1 MQEKILN
8 FDSLLR
14 NVYLKTSS
22 NPEAE
27 KILKKIEEKAKEE
40 VFTVCKTLGY
50 KTEFSSRPFRKY
62 KKEEETKEEKEAFLN
77 EIKQYEKEKENI
89 KKNAEKVF
97 AMLVHDGMQG
107 IRINAGEKKFAVK
120 LENIVPGNDACVM
133 LKILQELADVAEASW
148 VLTVEFGEMWDG
160 EFWRVE
166 ESWSEWNEFV
176 EDAFGLDMVEYKL
189 EKIMRKENNG
199 KCIVH

>member
-1 MQEKILN
+1 MQERILN

-77 EIKQYEKEKENI
+77 EIKQYEKEKEKI

-107 IRINAGEKKFAVK
+107 IRIDAGEKKFAVK

-160 EFWRVE
+160 EFWMVE

-176 EDAFGLDMVEYKL
+176 EDAFGLDMVEYKFG
-189 EKIMRKENNG
+189 KNNAEG
-199 KCIVH
+199 E

>member
-77 EIKQYEKEKENI
+77 EIKQYEKEKEKENI

-97 AMLVHDGMQG
+97 AMLVYDGMQG
-107 IRINAGEKKFAVK
+107 IRIDAGEKKFAVK

-160 EFWRVE
+160 EFWMVE

-176 EDAFGLDMVEYKL
+176 EDAFGLDMVEYKF
-189 EKIMRKENNG
+189 G
-199 KCIVH
+199 KDNAEGE

>member
-8 FDSLLR
+8 FDNLLR
-14 NVYLKTSS
+14 NIYLKTSG

-27 KILKKIEEKAKEE
+27 KILKKIEEKAKAE
-40 VFTVCKTLGY
+40 VFAVCESLSY
-50 KTEFSSRPFRKY
+50 KTKFPPKPVRKN
-62 KKEEETKEEKEAFLN
+62 KKGIETKEEKEAFLN

-107 IRINAGEKKFAVK
+107 MWIDASEKKFLVK

-133 LKILQELADVAEASW
+133 LKILQELAGVAEASR

-166 ESWSEWNEFV
+166 ESWTEWKEFMECV
-176 EDAFGLDMVEYKL
+176 FGLARVEY
-189 EKIMRKENNG
+189 RFG
-199 KCIVH
+199 KNTKGE

>member
-8 FDSLLR
+8 FDNLLK
-14 NVYLKTSS
+14 NVHLKISGNQET
-22 NPEAE
+22 E
-27 KILKKIEEKAKEE
+27 KVLTKIEEKAKEE
-40 VFTVCKTLGY
+40 VFVVCESLSY
-50 KTEFSSRPFRKY
+50 KTKFPPKPVRKN
-62 KKEEETKEEKEAFLN
+62 KKGIETKEEKEAFLN

-107 IRINAGEKKFAVK
+107 MRIDASEKKFLVK

-133 LKILQELADVAEASW
+133 LRILQELSDVAEANW

-160 EFWRVE
+160 EF
-166 ESWSEWNEFV
+166 
-176 EDAFGLDMVEYKL
+176 
-189 EKIMRKENNG
+189 
-199 KCIVH
+199 

>member
-1 MQEKILN
+1 MQERILN

-107 IRINAGEKKFAVK
+107 IRIDAGEKKFAVK
-120 LENIVPGNDACVM
+120 LENIVPGNNACVM

-148 VLTVEFGEMWDG
+148 VLTMEFGEMWDG
-160 EFWRVE
+160 EFWMVE

-176 EDAFGLDMVEYKL
+176 EDAFGLDMVEYKF
-189 EKIMRKENNG
+189 G
-199 KCIVH
+199 KDNAEGE

>member
-1 MQEKILN
+1 MQERILN

-77 EIKQYEKEKENI
+77 EIKQYEKEKEKI

-107 IRINAGEKKFAVK
+107 IRIDAGEKKFAVK

-160 EFWRVE
+160 EFWMVE

-176 EDAFGLDMVEYKL
+176 EDAFGLDMVEYKF
-189 EKIMRKENNG
+189 G
-199 KCIVH
+199 KDNAEGE

>member
-8 FDSLLR
+8 FDNLLK
-14 NVYLKTSS
+14 NVHLKISG

-27 KILKKIEEKAKEE
+27 KILKKIEEKAKAE
-40 VFTVCKTLGY
+40 VFAVCESLSY
-50 KTEFSSRPFRKY
+50 KTKFPPKPVRKN
-62 KKEEETKEEKEAFLN
+62 KKGIETKEEKEAFLN

-107 IRINAGEKKFAVK
+107 MWIDASEKKFLVK

-133 LKILQELADVAEASW
+133 LKILQELAGVAEASR

-166 ESWSEWNEFV
+166 ESWTEWKEFV
-176 EDAFGLDMVEYKL
+176 ECVFGLARVEY
-189 EKIMRKENNG
+189 RFG
-199 KCIVH
+199 KNTKGE